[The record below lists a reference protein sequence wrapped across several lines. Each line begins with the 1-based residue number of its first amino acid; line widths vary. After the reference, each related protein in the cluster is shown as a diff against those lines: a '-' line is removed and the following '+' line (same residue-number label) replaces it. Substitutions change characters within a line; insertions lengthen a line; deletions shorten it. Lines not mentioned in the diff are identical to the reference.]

1 MTLKAYYYYFLYGYS
16 IVPALFVKETL
27 VLVIFFLIIYSPW
40 TPRLEGVGVTNGLHL
55 LISDLSLF
63 PSFLLK
69 DIHNRQASDQHETAL
84 PH

>member
-1 MTLKAYYYYFLYGYS
+1 MTFKVYFFLYGYS
-16 IVPALFVKETL
+16 IVPASFIKETL
-27 VLVIFFLIIYSPW
+27 VLVILFLIIHSPW

-55 LISDLSLF
+55 LISHLSLF
-63 PSFLLK
+63 SSFLLK